1 MTSKWEERFWTIFGK
16 THNRQE
22 GKPQRVEDKKR
33 SYSNTTECHH
43 YWRFFQPYRDIWVF
57 CPCAGVISFQNHT
70 STCFVAKSPSA
81 SFIQEHATHI
91 WKCGSTPSSC
101 SYIQIFGSG
110 FAHLSPKKT
119 SNTEAKVSGR
129 SLAPFVGMPPRN
141 NKPPIHGQVV
151 ASSLSRRSV
160 RKRSQ
165 DNNNIQRFSGFWVP
179 IDSAWKSLTT
189 RSPNLDISQKS
200 PDHQRC
206 FWGPFFRK
214 KKISVGVRH
223 LVLPWA
229 FHKCRPHLWRKKY
242 RIYTSSRHQRKTSG
256 SD

>member
-1 MTSKWEERFWTIFGK
+1 MQQSLLAQLHSRTCD
-16 THNRQE
+16 THLE
-22 GKPQRVEDKKR
+22 MWIYP
-33 SYSNTTECHH
+33 
-43 YWRFFQPYRDIWVF
+43 I
-57 CPCAGVISFQNHT
+57 IL
-70 STCFVAKSPSA
+70 
-81 SFIQEHATHI
+81 FIYPNLWI
-91 WKCGSTPSSC
+91 C
-101 SYIQIFGSG
+101 
-110 FAHLSPKKT
+110 FAHLSPKQT

-200 PDHQRC
+200 PDINDA
-206 FWGPFFRK
+206 F
-214 KKISVGVRH
+214 GVR
-223 LVLPWA
+223 
-229 FHKCRPHLWRKKY
+229 FFGRKKY
-242 RIYTSSRHQRKTSG
+242 LLGSVTSFYHELSINAGLTCGEKNIAYIHLRGISGKPQDLTEKVRHPSISYLAVTSAR
-256 SD
+256 